1 MNPARC
7 SRDFVLVIAY
17 AIQRVFKVDNNSEHS
32 ATHRRF
38 TDCGEF
44 RMVAYAIQISAHQ
57 CHRPSHPSMT
67 ACLISG

>member
-17 AIQRVFKVDNNSEHS
+17 AIQRVFKVDNKSEHS

-44 RMVAYAIQISAHQ
+44 RMVAYAI
-57 CHRPSHPSMT
+57 
-67 ACLISG
+67 